1 MGREYWDY
9 TKWQDDRDE
18 WNHKLW
24 EMDQK
29 LKEEENKVKEEK
41 VKKGELKSPKFYEI
55 PTGNGLAQ
63 LSIFP
68 QVPKASVKSPKKA
81 EKEQTSSQE
90 KIEDEDENDIQ

>member
-1 MGREYWDY
+1 MGRGYWDY

-18 WNHKLW
+18 WNHELW
-24 EMDQK
+24 KMDQK
-29 LKEEENKVKEEK
+29 LKEEENKAKEEK
-41 VKKGELKSPKFYEI
+41 VKEGELKSPKFYEI

-81 EKEQTSSQE
+81 EEQTSSQE